1 MHFVLLGFLLGVGPQ
16 ALPSPGK
23 PGSYEAWM
31 REIRLA
37 DEHAIESAMR
47 AFDRYVREHPKDVV
61 AAIER
66 CKLIHAVTSREDEE
80 PPPGFPSFEDCL
92 NGLESFSD
100 SAVAISYR
108 IDVKWDDGLV
118 AFATEALANPR
129 IAWTDGDRAHVYAR
143 LARVEQG
150 RGRLEPASRFAKT
163 AMKLDP
169 SIDLTSTVAAQ
180 LLVEGRKTE
189 AIVALSSRPDG
200 TPIQLQQKASQ
211 LAEAGSFLR
220 AQWMLGLARARSGF
234 HADPMLEA
242 RIFEGTGKLDEAREA
257 YAAQSGTWNKS
268 EVLSRLFKLQLTGS
282 DRAAAAGA
290 YQALRDQGWNADP
303 LARRRLDLFRKFPL
317 ASWRTRDLLGIA
329 AFLGCLIGLALLPA
343 FLTLPVHSWTLW
355 HRLQQPRPERDA
367 PAIPEWWFRHLYV
380 AMALPLI
387 AQFLVIYVFA
397 YEDLVIW
404 IAPNKR
410 VPAVAPSIA
419 DFGLWYAVGTSV
431 ALAILLLHRPQRLRL
446 LGPGSWTVRKC
457 IGQALVAQ
465 VLIFI
470 VGFLNAQLMRASGVA
485 GAAITVDNMIR
496 SMVGVYGIPVT
507 FLAIAV
513 LIPIVEE
520 LLFRSI
526 LLDVFGRHMRFWV
539 ANTVQALA
547 FAVLHVDLAHFIF
560 YVAMGLLAGR
570 LRRASGGLLAC
581 ILFHA
586 TNNAVA
592 LLLIAATGS
601 NLPARKIMPAPP
613 DGELVA
619 CAQTARARGG
629 GAPLRTAGLAGS
641 LNSFAWDIAVDRK
654 ATPSCLL
661 KAGDGV
667 DAALKQTP
675 ENPAF
680 LDTKATLLFREGRLD
695 EAIDLERAAADLS
708 QDPFL
713 LSQLERFLRAHQQG
727 KALIRLGKAGLSVSV
742 SLVPQAAGGRTDLV
756 VEIDGDAPDG
766 LVFYARGASAG
777 GLLQFSAGRGHA
789 RSYRLPLPVTAR
801 NETGF
806 NVSLTDTRG
815 CEGCIAGQLRYRF
828 EVLDADVG
836 RFP

>member
-1 MHFVLLGFLLGVGPQ
+1 MHFVLLGVLLGVGPQ
-16 ALPSPGK
+16 ALLSPGK
-23 PGSYEAWM
+23 SGSHEAWM

-47 AFDRYVREHPKDVV
+47 AFDRYVHEHPKDVG

-66 CKLIHAVTSREDEE
+66 CKLIGAVTSREDEE
-80 PPPGFPSFEDCL
+80 PPKGFPSFEDCL
-92 NGLESFSD
+92 SGLESFSD

-108 IDVKWDDGLV
+108 IEVKWGDGLV
-118 AFATEALANPR
+118 AFATEALSNPR
-129 IAWTDGDRAHVYAR
+129 ISWTDGDRAHVHAR
-143 LARVEQG
+143 LAHVEQG

-163 AMKLDP
+163 AMTLDP

-200 TPIQLQQKASQ
+200 SPIQLQQKASQ

-234 HADPMLEA
+234 HGDPMLQA
-242 RIFEGTGKLDEAREA
+242 RIFEGTGRLDEARKA
-257 YAAQSGTWNKS
+257 YAAQSGAWNKS
-268 EVLSRLFKLQLTGS
+268 EVLSRLFKLEVAGS
-282 DRAAAAGA
+282 DRALAARA

-303 LARRRLDLFRKFPL
+303 LARRRLALFRKFPS
-317 ASWRTRDLLGIA
+317 AAWQTRDLLGIA
-329 AFLGCLIGLALLPA
+329 AFLGCLIGLAFLPA
-343 FLTLPVHSWTLW
+343 FLALPVHSWTLW
-355 HRLQQPRPERDA
+355 HRLRQPRPEHDA
-367 PAIPEWWFRHLYV
+367 PAIPEWWFRHLYI

-387 AQFLVIYVFA
+387 AQFLVMYVVA
-397 YEDLVIW
+397 YEELAIW
-404 IAPNKR
+404 IAPNKQ
-410 VPAVAPSIA
+410 VPAVAPSVA
-419 DFGLWYAVGTSV
+419 AFGLWYAVLVSV
-431 ALAILLLHRPQRLRL
+431 AVGVLLVHRPQRLRL

-465 VLIFI
+465 VLTFT
-470 VGFLNAQLMRASGVA
+470 VGILNAQLMRAGGVA
-485 GAAITVDNMIR
+485 AAAITIENMIR
-496 SMVGVYGIPVT
+496 SMVGVYGIPLT
-507 FLAIAV
+507 FLAISI
-513 LIPIVEE
+513 LIPVVEE

-526 LLDVFGRHMRFWV
+526 LLDVFRRHMPFWV
-539 ANTVQALA
+539 ANAVQALA
-547 FAVLHVDLAHFIF
+547 FALLHVDLAHLIY

-581 ILFHA
+581 ILFHG
-586 TNNAVA
+586 TNNTLV

-601 NLPARKIMPAPP
+601 NLPAKKIMPASP

-619 CAQTARARGG
+619 CAQAARARGVG
-629 GAPLRTAGLAGS
+629 RPLRAAGLAAS
-641 LNSFAWDIAVDRK
+641 LNNLAWDIAIDPK

-661 KAGDGV
+661 KADEGM
-667 DAALKQTP
+667 DAALKQAP
-675 ENPAF
+675 ESPTW

-708 QDPFL
+708 QKPFH
-713 LSQLERFLRAHQQG
+713 LSQLERFLRARQQG
-727 KALIRLGKAGLSVSV
+727 KAPIQLGKAALSVSV
-742 SLVPQAAGGRTDLV
+742 SLVPQAAGGGTDLV
-756 VEIDGDAPDG
+756 VEMDGDAPDG
-766 LVFYARGASAG
+766 LVFYARGASEG

-789 RSYRLPLPVTAR
+789 RSYRLPLPATAR

-806 NVSLTDTRG
+806 EVSLTDARG

-828 EVLDADVG
+828 GVRDADVDHY
-836 RFP
+836 P